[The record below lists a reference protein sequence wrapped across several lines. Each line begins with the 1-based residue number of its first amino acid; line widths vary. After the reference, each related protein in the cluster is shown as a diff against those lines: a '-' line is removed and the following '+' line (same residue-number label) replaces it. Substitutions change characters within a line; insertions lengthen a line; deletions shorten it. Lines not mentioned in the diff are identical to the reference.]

1 MATTSISSPLE
12 VTFELNDP
20 SILEDLK
27 RTLKLIRGVGK
38 ISVRAVKKEK
48 KQVYEYPNE
57 ETLEA
62 IAEAK
67 SGGYAGTIDMTNFD
81 SFMNSI
87 NEIPSNNCVIAQRPR
102 RI

>member
-1 MATTSISSPLE
+1 MEWCAAHQ
-12 VTFELNDP
+12 N
-20 SILEDLK
+20 
-27 RTLKLIRGVGK
+27 
-38 ISVRAVKKEK
+38 
-48 KQVYEYPNE
+48 EYPNE

-87 NEIPSNNCVIAQRPR
+87 NEIR
-102 RI
+102 

>member
-20 SILEDLK
+20 SIFEDLK

-38 ISVRAVKKEK
+38 ISVRASKSGKERM
-48 KQVYEYPNE
+48 YDYPNV
-57 ETLEA
+57 ETVEA
-62 IAEAK
+62 IVEAK

-87 NEIPSNNCVIAQRPR
+87 NEIP
-102 RI
+102 

>member
-38 ISVRAVKKEK
+38 ISVRTVKKEK

-62 IAEAK
+62 IAEEK
-67 SGGYAGTIDMTNFD
+67 SGVYAGTIDMTNFD

-87 NEIPSNNCVIAQRPR
+87 NEIP
-102 RI
+102 

>member
-38 ISVRAVKKEK
+38 ISVRVRKPGKERM
-48 KQVYEYPNE
+48 YDYPNA
-57 ETLEA
+57 ETVEA

-87 NEIPSNNCVIAQRPR
+87 NEIP
-102 RI
+102 

>member
-38 ISVRAVKKEK
+38 ISVKARTSGQERM
-48 KQVYEYPNE
+48 YDYPNA
-57 ETLEA
+57 ETVAA

-87 NEIPSNNCVIAQRPR
+87 NEIP
-102 RI
+102 

>member
-1 MATTSISSPLE
+1 MATTSLSSPLE

-27 RTLKLIRGVGK
+27 RTLKSIKGVGN
-38 ISVRAVKKEK
+38 ISVKAGKKKRNQE
-48 KQVYEYPNE
+48 YNYPNVE
-57 ETLEA
+57 AIEA

-67 SGGYAGTIDMTNFD
+67 SSYFAGTIDMTNFD

-87 NEIPSNNCVIAQRPR
+87 NEIQ
-102 RI
+102 

>member
-1 MATTSISSPLE
+1 MATTSISSSSPLE

-38 ISVRAVKKEK
+38 ISVRAVTKEK

-87 NEIPSNNCVIAQRPR
+87 NEIPLNSFSVDLGG
-102 RI
+102 

>member
-1 MATTSISSPLE
+1 MNRNISSPLE

-38 ISVRAVKKEK
+38 ISVRTVKKEK
-48 KQVYEYPNE
+48 KQVYKYPNE

-67 SGGYAGTIDMTNFD
+67 SGVYAGTIDMTNFD

-87 NEIPSNNCVIAQRPR
+87 NEIP
-102 RI
+102 

>member
-1 MATTSISSPLE
+1 MATTSITSPLE

-67 SGGYAGTIDMTNFD
+67 SGGYAGTIDMINFD

-87 NEIPSNNCVIAQRPR
+87 NEIP
-102 RI
+102 

>member
-38 ISVRAVKKEK
+38 ISVKARKSGKERM
-48 KQVYEYPNE
+48 YNYPNA
-57 ETLEA
+57 ETVEA

-67 SGGYAGTIDMTNFD
+67 SGGYAGTIDITNFD

-87 NEIPSNNCVIAQRPR
+87 NEIP
-102 RI
+102 

>member
-12 VTFELNDP
+12 VTFELNNP

-38 ISVRAVKKEK
+38 ISVRASKSGKERM
-48 KQVYEYPNE
+48 YDYPNT
-57 ETLEA
+57 ETVEA

-87 NEIPSNNCVIAQRPR
+87 NEIP
-102 RI
+102 

>member
-27 RTLKLIRGVGK
+27 RTLTLIRGVGK

-87 NEIPSNNCVIAQRPR
+87 NEIP
-102 RI
+102 

>member
-1 MATTSISSPLE
+1 MAEQSL
-12 VTFELNDP
+12 
-20 SILEDLK
+20 
-27 RTLKLIRGVGK
+27 
-38 ISVRAVKKEK
+38 KEK

-87 NEIPSNNCVIAQRPR
+87 NEIP
-102 RI
+102 